1 MKAFVNRHWSVNC
14 EFPRANKE
22 EEEKVSPVC
31 EERSCI
37 NLHSLK
43 T

>member
-22 EEEKVSPVC
+22 EEKVSPVC